1 MNEALT
7 SLPLGLAIIFSLRI
21 LIPLTIFRWP
31 LWGGLAALI
40 IDAADTNIVKPFGVD
55 IPNYTLTDKYLD
67 TYYLTI
73 ELLVS
78 LFWVNKLARNVSIV
92 LYFWRLAGLIA
103 FQLTGAQYLLFF
115 APNLFENFFLF
126 FALLQKLGKETAT
139 GFWLNSPKR
148 LVISLFFLWLVKIPQ
163 ELILHVWKI
172 GSPVETFI
180 DQLRN
185 LLKPWHY

>member
-92 LYFWRLAGLIA
+92 LYFWRLVGLMA

-115 APNLFENFFLF
+115 APNLFENIFLF

-180 DQLRN
+180 DQLRK
-185 LLKPWHY
+185 LLNP